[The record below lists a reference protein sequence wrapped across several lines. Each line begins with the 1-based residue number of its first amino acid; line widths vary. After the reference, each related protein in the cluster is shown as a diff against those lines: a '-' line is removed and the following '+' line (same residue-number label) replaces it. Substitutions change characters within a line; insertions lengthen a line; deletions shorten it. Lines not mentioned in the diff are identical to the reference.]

1 MTITTATTA
10 AEDTT
15 SDASR
20 IANVEQF
27 AYRMRHNVIDMG
39 EEQGQGYV
47 GQALGAAGDFHAGGV
62 RGHCRHREAGV
73 VGAVGFQF
81 AAVDDSGLGECG
93 VVADGVV
100 AGGEKEPVPT
110 LPCGI
115 VCAVTQLVGVDGGE
129 DVGGSERLPDVSLTL
144 FLTHV

>member
-47 GQALGAAGDFHAGGV
+47 G
-62 RGHCRHREAGV
+62 RR
-73 VGAVGFQF
+73 
-81 AAVDDSGLGECG
+81 S
-93 VVADGVV
+93 
-100 AGGEKEPVPT
+100 EPPT
-110 LPCGI
+110 SSPPS
-115 VCAVTQLVGVDGGE
+115 T
-129 DVGGSERLPDVSLTL
+129 PTN
-144 FLTHV
+144 